1 LQPSIPR
8 GVRDFGPSEA
18 ISLRYMIGVTE
29 EMFKRF
35 GFSPIETPAIENL
48 SVLDAKSAYSEEQDK
63 EIFRIENEAAGL
75 RYDLTVPLARYVA
88 SNRDL
93 VLPFKRYQIATSWRK
108 DEPQRLRYRE
118 FLQADVD
125 VVGSS
130 ETDSDAEVIAA
141 TLLSIEKLGV
151 TEYALLLNSRPLL
164 QSIIEFFKVPKGKET
179 QAIRVLDKLQKVG
192 KEGVLKQLNELGVDL
207 NAGKALLEF
216 VEKEED
222 NEGKLE
228 RLTAGIAGAEEEV
241 SKMRE
246 LLDLL
251 KSYQLRGRII
261 VDFSLA
267 RGFDYYTGF
276 IWEAVMEEGGK
287 RLPTIVSGGRYDK
300 LIGTYSDRSI
310 PAVGS
315 SIGLSR
321 IFDLIGEKS
330 ATRTHAKVFVAF
342 IGDNRAYA
350 SHVANALRASGIYTD
365 LNYMKR
371 NLSKQLEYAG
381 ALGIRYAAILGDK
394 ERAAN
399 KVNLRDMLNGS
410 EELLTVEET
419 AGKLKM

>member
-1 LQPSIPR
+1 MQPSTPR

-18 ISLRYMIGVTE
+18 ISLRYMVSTVE

-48 SVLDAKSAYSEEQDK
+48 SILNAKSAYSEEQNK
-63 EIFRIENEAAGL
+63 EIFMIEGEAAGL

-93 VLPFKRYQIATSWRK
+93 VLPFKRYQIAASWRK

-118 FLQADVD
+118 FMQADID
-125 VVGSS
+125 VVGSA

-141 TLLSIEKLGV
+141 TLLSLEGLGI
-151 TEYALLLNSRPLL
+151 TEYVLLLNSRQIL
-164 QSIIEFFKVPKGKET
+164 QRIIEFFKIPKEKES
-179 QAIRVLDKLQKVG
+179 QAIRILDKLQKIG
-192 KEGVLKQLNELGVDL
+192 REGVLKQLKELGVSEKS
-207 NAGKALLEF
+207 GTELLEF
-216 VEKEED
+216 LEKDDGNEE
-222 NEGKLE
+222 KLE
-228 RLTAGIAGAEEEV
+228 RLSAGIPETKEEAARM
-241 SKMRE
+241 KE

-251 KSYQLRGRII
+251 KPYGLRGRIA
-261 VDFSLA
+261 VDLSLA

-276 IWEAVMEEGGK
+276 VWEFAIEENGK
-287 RLPTIVSGGRYDK
+287 LLPSIGSGGRYDN
-300 LIGTYSDRSI
+300 LIGMYSSRSI

-321 IFDLIGEKS
+321 VFELVGGKS
-330 ATRTHAKVFVAF
+330 ATRTLAKVFVAS

-350 SHVANALRASGIYTD
+350 ASVANALRASGIYTD
-365 LNYMKR
+365 LNYTRR

-394 ERAAN
+394 EKAAN
-399 KVNLRDMLNGS
+399 KINLRDMLNGA
-410 EELLTVEET
+410 EEMLTVQEAVE
-419 AGKLKM
+419 KLKM